1 MDCNKA
7 YRFRLKVR
15 ARKERVLTRYA
26 GCCRFIWNK
35 LLGLQMARLDWD
47 EWILNYEQLCG
58 VITAWKMVT
67 IHVFPF
73 DWQAV

>member
-1 MDCNKA
+1 
-7 YRFRLKVR
+7 
-15 ARKERVLTRYA
+15 
-26 GCCRFIWNK
+26 
-35 LLGLQMARLDWD
+35 MARLDWD